1 MTRVF
6 GHFLSH
12 TKRAAILEVVQE
24 FHIRELPFVKSQPE
38 DNHEVNYFTAISLI
52 NRGTLYFK
60 LSLSI
65 SSRRIQSAWGIGRK
79 RKKNR
84 KAERTRRVLSGGI
97 NEIVLLRSRSA
108 RSAPRFFSPYAS
120 SPLQLAK
127 KPFHRLVR

>member
-60 LSLSI
+60 LSLST

-79 RKKNR
+79 RKK
-84 KAERTRRVLSGGI
+84 KSE
-97 NEIVLLRSRSA
+97 SRA
-108 RSAPRFFSPYAS
+108 NQAS
-120 SPLQLAK
+120 SLRRDQPDCPPQIALGSLCSPIFLALSLQSSAA
-127 KPFHRLVR
+127 R

>member
-12 TKRAAILEVVQE
+12 TKRAAILEVVEE
-24 FHIRELPFVKSQPE
+24 FHIREFPFVKSQPE
-38 DNHEVNYFTAISLI
+38 DNHEVNYFTTISLI

-79 RKKNR
+79 RKK
-84 KAERTRRVLSGGI
+84 KSE
-97 NEIVLLRSRSA
+97 SRA
-108 RSAPRFFSPYAS
+108 NQAS
-120 SPLQLAK
+120 SLRRDQRDCPTQIALGSLCFPIFLALCLQSSAA
-127 KPFHRLVR
+127 R